1 MPATPDPAPHLS
13 TDRTARDGD
22 APARGRAAAAAP
34 GTAGASFDEA
44 LRFGP
49 VGWLG
54 VVGFVVTVWIAL
66 LPVDL
71 VLATVV
77 ALVVAVVTGLL
88 VVRWTPRVRVRGGEL
103 SAGPARIPLDLVRDP
118 RPLVGE
124 ELRRA
129 LGPGLDARAYLCLR
143 GWVHSAVRVDVDDPQ
158 DPTPYWIVSTRR
170 PDELVAALRR
180 G

>member
-1 MPATPDPAPHLS
+1 ML
-13 TDRTARDGD
+13 
-22 APARGRAAAAAP
+22 
-34 GTAGASFDEA
+34 AS
-44 LRFGP
+44 
-49 VGWLG
+49 
-54 VVGFVVTVWIAL
+54 
-66 LPVDL
+66 
-71 VLATVV
+71 VV
-77 ALVVAVVTGLL
+77 ALVVAAVTGLL

-103 SAGPARIPLDLVRDP
+103 SAGAARIPIDLVRDP

-124 ELRRA
+124 ELREA